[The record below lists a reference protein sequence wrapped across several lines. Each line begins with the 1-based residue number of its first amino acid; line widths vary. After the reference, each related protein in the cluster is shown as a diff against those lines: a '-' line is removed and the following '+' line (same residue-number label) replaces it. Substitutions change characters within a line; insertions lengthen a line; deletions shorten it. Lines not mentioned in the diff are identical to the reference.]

1 MPNFLIDPQDSR
13 FTRYFERSS
22 VSTPDQECDEPH
34 YFDHPY
40 TSYDS
45 SPDSVLS
52 PLRSRATSI
61 ALKKLM
67 ETQMQMLL
75 DISAAWKKNAAQP
88 ASFLPANPIF
98 PSAQLL
104 RKIRSM
110 SQKSSVSLASLVD
123 RLSLRDKDNSSLS
136 ADVESYIFFIIIQ
149 KL

>member
-1 MPNFLIDPQDSR
+1 MPNFLIDPQDGQ
-13 FTRYFERSS
+13 FMPYFERSP

-52 PLRSRATSI
+52 PLRSRANSI

-75 DISAAWKKNAAQP
+75 DISAAWKKKYPCYPARVLSPRQP
-88 ASFLPANPIF
+88 YLHEIQLILIPAGPSRVTQTSPEEEHIKEPSPPLPAPG
-98 PSAQLL
+98 
-104 RKIRSM
+104 
-110 SQKSSVSLASLVD
+110 D
-123 RLSLRDKDNSSLS
+123 
-136 ADVESYIFFIIIQ
+136 
-149 KL
+149 

>member
-1 MPNFLIDPQDSR
+1 MPPELAPWLIDPQDGQ
-13 FTRYFERSS
+13 FTPYFERSP

-75 DISAAWKKNAAQP
+75 DISAAWKKKYPVDALDEAPRSTAHDEDEAAAPCISSSSSSSKACEVPPVPTSATQP
-88 ASFLPANPIF
+88 VSFLPANPIF
-98 PSAQLL
+98 
-104 RKIRSM
+104 M
-110 SQKSSVSLASLVD
+110 KS
-123 RLSLRDKDNSSLS
+123 N
-136 ADVESYIFFIIIQ
+136 
-149 KL
+149 